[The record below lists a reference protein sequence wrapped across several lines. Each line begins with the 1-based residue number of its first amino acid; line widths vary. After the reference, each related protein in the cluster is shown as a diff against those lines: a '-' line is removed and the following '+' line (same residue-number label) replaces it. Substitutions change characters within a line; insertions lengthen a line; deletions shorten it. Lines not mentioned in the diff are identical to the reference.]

1 MGKSEDSDADL
12 VGTASGVKV
21 ARTIRRRVQPYRAE
35 DIVPIKGVPS
45 NFTQEALGVKVK
57 YRPMPAL
64 PEDAP
69 FVDEE
74 AEAVKKAFLEQRS
87 DSEDEGGD
95 AIRQGIL
102 LDDKI
107 VPKTSENAPTPP
119 ASPKAQPRAAI
130 AEPRQAK
137 KALVE
142 ERALKRPANSLL
154 RRGKAWMLRRVERGE
169 VRQKSRFYLK
179 EARPG
184 ADLSQTQVH
193 QQGHCIHVS
202 TKFCWECC

>member
-1 MGKSEDSDADL
+1 
-12 VGTASGVKV
+12 
-21 ARTIRRRVQPYRAE
+21 
-35 DIVPIKGVPS
+35 
-45 NFTQEALGVKVK
+45 
-57 YRPMPAL
+57 MPAL

-154 RRGKAWMLRRVERGE
+154 RRAKHG
-169 VRQKSRFYLK
+169 
-179 EARPG
+179 
-184 ADLSQTQVH
+184 
-193 QQGHCIHVS
+193 C
-202 TKFCWECC
+202 